1 MGRIGNERTGANNLV
16 LQVAGGQVLEQ
27 GTMVALNA
35 DGYAVPAAKAA
46 DLVIAGVAQSYANNR
61 QGADGAEV
69 VSVRRGA
76 FVMAGR
82 CNDKGNRLVKD
93 GLYGRCQNPDP
104 DGRGIQPGG
113 GDPGG
118 GGGWCNCPSRHNGNG
133 YNRKC
138 TGYAGSLS
146 KRRTKEC

>member
-69 VSVRRGA
+69 VSVRRGH
-76 FVMAGR
+76 
-82 CNDKGNRLVKD
+82 L
-93 GLYGRCQNPDP
+93 
-104 DGRGIQPGG
+104 
-113 GDPGG
+113 
-118 GGGWCNCPSRHNGNG
+118 
-133 YNRKC
+133 
-138 TGYAGSLS
+138 
-146 KRRTKEC
+146 